1 MDANYVQRLALG
13 SLMIILVIT
22 TTPTALATA
31 ILPPA
36 ATTGLSGLTQPLPG
50 DDMLRPAF
58 RPHPAFALPA
68 GPSPGFGGGHAET
81 ILNWIDSLY
90 NVLVALLHFI
100 KGNAQFNIFSAQPPP
115 NPGKNS

>member
-50 DDMLRPAF
+50 DDMLCVEF
-58 RPHPAFALPA
+58 RRASDRCDAAREDAKNACVTDKVAMNDHFLAGWRGWRQLPKYK
-68 GPSPGFGGGHAET
+68 HARF
-81 ILNWIDSLY
+81 LY
-90 NVLVALLHFI
+90 HTQRRARI
-100 KGNAQFNIFSAQPPP
+100 
-115 NPGKNS
+115 